1 MDDLRP
7 TDPARIGGHR
17 LLGRLGA
24 GGMGVVYLG
33 RTDAGALAAIKVI
46 LPEHAGDE
54 DFRARFRREAEAA
67 RRVDSPWAVSVTGA
81 DTKAERPWLATEFV
95 PGPTLSDAVARRG
108 PLPVRSV
115 TVLGRLLARALAAV
129 HAAGLVHR
137 DVKPGN
143 VLLTA
148 SGPRLIDFGIARA
161 ADATAL
167 TATGLIV
174 GTPGFLPP
182 EVASG
187 GAGGATG
194 SPGAAE
200 ATGSAGSAGPVG
212 PTRATGAAGGTGAG
226 EHTGATEPA
235 GAAEHTGVTGPTG
248 GTEAAVPA
256 GPTGPPGSAVPTGPP
271 GSAVPAG
278 PTGPPGSAGDVF
290 SLGCLLAYA
299 ATGRPPFGSGAVDAV
314 LYRTV
319 HDAPDL
325 DGVEDPG
332 LLALLERCLAKDPGE
347 RPAAADLD
355 PLMAEDVPAGATTD
369 WLPEDVVRIIAD
381 RAAALLALP
390 AIDATVAVAEEPG
403 PPQPAPGRRRFLLLA
418 AGGALALGG
427 GAFAA
432 VRLTGDEAENAG
444 GDGAPGGRRL
454 IVGVHADLTGPL
466 SAAGRAQERG
476 VRLAVDRFNSL
487 DDQPFRLAVKVL
499 DDQGNP
505 GRSARVAEEF
515 ARDPEVV
522 AVIGPTSDESAGAA
536 LSAYDEAVMPVLT
549 VSALQMAFPRR
560 ANASFF
566 QAAPSY
572 ASLAVPIVNR
582 LLLRPDVERLGVL
595 IDRSGGQAAYQS
607 GYSANLL
614 TPTLTTGTTHPRV
627 VPAGTTVFD
636 PVITDLL
643 THRSD
648 ALFYAGDAAG
658 AARVARILADLSFA
672 GPCMAQHAVMGPEFL
687 QQAGAAADGWEFVAP
702 FIDAT
707 APAAATFAAAHRKR
721 FGSAPAA
728 WSAEAYDVAGLVAR
742 ELAGLAEA
750 AAKTATPP
758 GKEASA
764 SVTPSGDGRP
774 TRSALTAAIAAAR
787 YEGVSRSYAFDKERQ
802 QLVSRE
808 AHLYRVED
816 GRLRYLGP
824 APKPKS

>member
-67 RRVDSPWAVSVTGA
+67 RRVDSPWAVPVTGA
-81 DTKAERPWLATEFV
+81 DTEAERPWLATEFV
-95 PGPTLSDAVARRG
+95 PGPTLSDVVAQRG
-108 PLPVRSV
+108 PLPVRGV

-182 EVASG
+182 EAVSG
-187 GAGGATG
+187 GTARFAESSGA
-194 SPGAAE
+194 
-200 ATGSAGSAGPVG
+200 
-212 PTRATGAAGGTGAG
+212 
-226 EHTGATEPA
+226 
-235 GAAEHTGVTGPTG
+235 
-248 GTEAAVPA
+248 
-256 GPTGPPGSAVPTGPP
+256 
-271 GSAVPAG
+271 
-278 PTGPPGSAGDVF
+278 AGDVF

-332 LLALLERCLAKDPGE
+332 LRALLERCLAKDPGE
-347 RPAAADLD
+347 RPAAAGLD
-355 PLMAEDVPAGATTD
+355 TLIAEDVPAEATAD

-403 PPQPAPGRRRFLLLA
+403 PPRPASGRRRFLLLA

-432 VRLTGDEAENAG
+432 VRLTGDEAEGAG

-454 IVGVHADLTGPL
+454 IIGVHADLTGPL

-499 DDQGNP
+499 DDQGDP
-505 GRSARVAEEF
+505 ARSARVAEEF
-515 ARDPEVV
+515 AHDPEVV

-595 IDRSGGQAAYQS
+595 IDRAGGQAAYQS

-614 TPTLTTGTTHPRV
+614 TPSLTTGTTHPRV

-643 THRSD
+643 AHRSD

-687 QQAGAAADGWEFVAP
+687 EQAGAAADGWEFVAP
-702 FIDAT
+702 FIDAN

-721 FGSAPAA
+721 FGAAPAA

-750 AAKTATPP
+750 AAKTAKPA

-802 QLVSRE
+802 QLIGRD

-816 GRLRYLGP
+816 GRLRYAGP

>member
-67 RRVDSPWAVSVTGA
+67 RRVDSPWAVPVTGA
-81 DTKAERPWLATEFV
+81 DTEAERPWLATEFV
-95 PGPTLSDAVARRG
+95 PGPTLSDVVARRG

-200 ATGSAGSAGPVG
+200 ATGSAGSAGV
-212 PTRATGAAGGTGAG
+212 
-226 EHTGATEPA
+226 TE
-235 GAAEHTGVTGPTG
+235 PTG

-256 GPTGPPGSAVPTGPP
+256 GPPGS
-271 GSAVPAG
+271 AG

-325 DGVEDPG
+325 DGVEGPG

-355 PLMAEDVPAGATTD
+355 TLIAEDVPAGAAAD

-432 VRLTGDEAENAG
+432 VRLTGDEAEGAG
-444 GDGAPGGRRL
+444 DDGAPGGRRL

-499 DDQGNP
+499 DDQGDP
-505 GRSARVAEEF
+505 ARSARVAEEF

-672 GPCMAQHAVMGPEFL
+672 GPCMAQHSVMGPEFL

-750 AAKTATPP
+750 AAKAATPA

>member
-46 LPEHAGDE
+46 LPEHAGDD

-67 RRVDSPWAVSVTGA
+67 RRVDSPWAVPVTGA
-81 DTKAERPWLATEFV
+81 DTEAERPWLATEFV
-95 PGPTLSDAVARRG
+95 PGPTLSDVVVRRG

-182 EVASG
+182 EQASG
-187 GAGGATG
+187 SATGATG
-194 SPGAAE
+194 ADGAD
-200 ATGSAGSAGPVG
+200 GSA
-212 PTRATGAAGGTGAG
+212 
-226 EHTGATEPA
+226 
-235 GAAEHTGVTGPTG
+235 
-248 GTEAAVPA
+248 
-256 GPTGPPGSAVPTGPP
+256 
-271 GSAVPAG
+271 
-278 PTGPPGSAGDVF
+278 GSAGDVF

-319 HDAPDL
+319 HGAPDL
-325 DGVEDPG
+325 DGIDDPG
-332 LLALLERCLAKDPGE
+332 LRSLLDRCLAKDPDE
-347 RPAAADLD
+347 RPAAAELD
-355 PLMAEDVPAGATTD
+355 TLIAEDVPAGASAD
-369 WLPEDVVRIIAD
+369 WLPEDVARIIAD

-390 AIDATVAVAEEPG
+390 DIDATVAVTEEPG
-403 PPQPAPGRRRFLLLA
+403 PPRPAPGRRRFLFLA
-418 AGGALALGG
+418 AGGALALGA

-432 VRLTGDEAENAG
+432 VRLTGDGADGAG

-454 IVGVHADLTGPL
+454 IIGVHADLTGPL

-487 DDQPFRLAVKVL
+487 GDQPFRLAVKVL
-499 DDQGNP
+499 DDQGDAA
-505 GRSARVAEEF
+505 RSARVAEEF
-515 ARDPEVV
+515 ARDPEVI
-522 AVIGPTSDESAGAA
+522 AVIGPTGDAAAGAA
-536 LSAYDEAVMPVLT
+536 LSTYDEAVLPVLT
-549 VSALQMAFPRR
+549 VSALLMAFPPR
-560 ANASFF
+560 ANGSFF
-566 QAAPSY
+566 QASPTY
-572 ASLAVPIVNR
+572 AELSFPVVNH
-582 LLLRPDVERLGVL
+582 LLLRPDVERLGIL
-595 IDRSGGQAAYQS
+595 IDRSGGQSAYQA
-607 GYSANLL
+607 GYTINLL
-614 TPTLTTGTTHPRV
+614 TPQLTTGTTHPRV

-636 PVITDLL
+636 PVVTDLL
-643 THRSD
+643 SHRSD
-648 ALFYAGDAAG
+648 ALYYAGDAAG
-658 AARVARILADLSFA
+658 AAKVARILAEQSFA
-672 GPCMAQHAVMGPEFL
+672 GPRMAQHTAMGPEFL
-687 QQAGAAADGWEFVAP
+687 DQAGAAADGWECVAP

-707 APAAATFAAAHRKR
+707 TPAAATFAAAHRKR
-721 FGSAPAA
+721 FGAAPAA

-742 ELAGLAEA
+742 ELATLAGA
-750 AAKTATPP
+750 ASKAATAGT
-758 GKEASA
+758 KSA
-764 SVTPSGDGRP
+764 TAGDKGPSAGATPSGDGRP
-774 TRSALTAAIAAAR
+774 TRSALTTAIAAAR
-787 YEGVSRSYAFDKERQ
+787 YEGVSRSYAFDEERQ
-802 QLVSRE
+802 QLVGQD

-816 GRLRYLGP
+816 GRLRYVGP